1 MPSKDQTI
9 ALCAD
14 PASSTSLL
22 TAESRVVVPCPHCRL
37 IQFRTRNSMCRRCH
51 KPLDETE
58 KHFVSSDPAT
68 RTPGTA
74 AREDR
79 PEIVNHLGTRVREVR
94 RMRGLSQ
101 SKLAQLM
108 KVPRT
113 YISKVEMS
121 RTVPTIAT
129 LYRMASALE
138 IEVHHLLCDAR
149 LHRRELEVISQD
161 PFLREVSQ
169 LVEMLNPHQRAVIL
183 RAARDAAARHNS
195 AA

>member
-1 MPSKDQTI
+1 MPSKDQTF
-9 ALCAD
+9 ALRAD
-14 PASSTSLL
+14 SASSTSFLS
-22 TAESRVVVPCPHCRL
+22 AEIRVVVPCPHCRL

-51 KPLDETE
+51 KPLDGIE

-138 IEVHHLLCDAR
+138 IEVHYLLCDAR
-149 LHRRELEVISQD
+149 LHQRELEAISQD
-161 PFLREVSQ
+161 PFLRELAQ
-169 LVEMLNPHQRAVIL
+169 LVEKLNSQQRAVIL
-183 RAARDAAARHNS
+183 RAVREAAARGNS

>member
-1 MPSKDQTI
+1 MLDKSVEGQGKAGAGQCAPRRIAFWFLKRKEVAHAKQRSDYRSVRRPSFVNLLAYGRDSCGCPVSSLPADSI
-9 ALCAD
+9 SHSELDVPALPQA
-14 PASSTSLL
+14 
-22 TAESRVVVPCPHCRL
+22 
-37 IQFRTRNSMCRRCH
+37 FRRNRN
-51 KPLDETE
+51 
-58 KHFVSSDPAT
+58 HFVRSDPAT

-129 LYRMASALE
+129 LYRMAS
-138 IEVHHLLCDAR
+138 
-149 LHRRELEVISQD
+149 
-161 PFLREVSQ
+161 
-169 LVEMLNPHQRAVIL
+169 
-183 RAARDAAARHNS
+183 
-195 AA
+195 

>member
-1 MPSKDQTI
+1 
-9 ALCAD
+9 
-14 PASSTSLL
+14 
-22 TAESRVVVPCPHCRL
+22 
-37 IQFRTRNSMCRRCH
+37 
-51 KPLDETE
+51 
-58 KHFVSSDPAT
+58 
-68 RTPGTA
+68 
-74 AREDR
+74 
-79 PEIVNHLGTRVREVR
+79 
-94 RMRGLSQ
+94 MRGLSQ

-113 YISKVEMS
+113 YISKVEMG

>member
-1 MPSKDQTI
+1 MPNKDQTF

-14 PASSTSLL
+14 SASSTSFLS
-22 TAESRVVVPCPHCRL
+22 AAIRVVVPCPHCRL
-37 IQFRTRNSMCRRCH
+37 IQFRTRNCMCRRCH
-51 KPLDETE
+51 KPLDGTE
-58 KHFVSSDPAT
+58 KHCVSSDPAT

-79 PEIVNHLGTRVREVR
+79 PEIVNHLGMRVREVR

-149 LHRRELEVISQD
+149 LHRRELEAISQD
-161 PFLREVSQ
+161 PFLRELAQ
-169 LVEMLNPHQRAVIL
+169 LVEMLNPQQRAVIL
-183 RAARDAAARHNS
+183 RTVREAAARHNS

>member
-1 MPSKDQTI
+1 MPSKDQTF

-14 PASSTSLL
+14 PTSSTSFRS
-22 TAESRVVVPCPHCRL
+22 AEIRVVVPCPHCRL

-51 KPLDETE
+51 KPLDGTE
-58 KHFVSSDPAT
+58 KHCVSSDRAT

-79 PEIVNHLGTRVREVR
+79 PEIVNHLGTCVREVR

-108 KVPRT
+108 KAPRT

-129 LYRMASALE
+129 LYRLASALE
-138 IEVHHLLCDAR
+138 IEVHQLLCDAR
-149 LHRRELEVISQD
+149 LHRRELEAISQD
-161 PFLREVSQ
+161 PFLREVAQ
-169 LVEMLNPHQRAVIL
+169 LVEMLNAQQRAVIL
-183 RAARDAAARHNS
+183 RAAREAAARHNS